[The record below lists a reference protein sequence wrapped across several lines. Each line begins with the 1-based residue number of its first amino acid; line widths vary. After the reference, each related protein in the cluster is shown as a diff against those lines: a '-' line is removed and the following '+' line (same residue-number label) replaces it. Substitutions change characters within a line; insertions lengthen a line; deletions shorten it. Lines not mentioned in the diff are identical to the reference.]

1 MVQKMTPAFGLKAAN
16 PATTKCKNITKMVG
30 ANGGNMVSS
39 SQQLHMQSFTG
50 QSAHL
55 GKGQTKK
62 EKKTGKRWTS
72 KNKCSHKVVKGKRN
86 KKKSTDADKN
96 PTTWAK
102 WVAAPQQHFQK
113 AEKGTEETKKK
124 KERNRRCSGPR

>member
-1 MVQKMTPAFGLKAAN
+1 MQKYYQDGGCQWRQHGELFAATPHAKFHWTKCAFGK
-16 PATTKCKNITKMVG
+16 G
-30 ANGGNMVSS
+30 AN
-39 SQQLHMQSFTG
+39 
-50 QSAHL
+50 
-55 GKGQTKK
+55 KK
-62 EKKTGKRWTS
+62 RKKTGKRWTS